1 MIEVNANDNNK
12 NFTMELKEFI
22 KTALSDITN
31 AVSELQAEL
40 QNGAIVSPSVP
51 NSIANVTVKDP
62 QDNKINRPISKIDFD
77 VAITVGST
85 DNIEAGGKV
94 GIQIFSAK
102 LGGNNENHTENVS
115 RITFSIPVV
124 LPNTHVENEAEW
136 YEKKRPKHII
146 HADNQSMSD
155 Q

>member
-1 MIEVNANDNNK
+1 
-12 NFTMELKEFI
+12 MELKEFI

-51 NSIANVTVKDP
+51 NPIANVTVIDP
-62 QDNKINRPISKIDFD
+62 QDDKINRPISKIDFD

-102 LGGNNENHTENVS
+102 FGGNNENHTENVS

-124 LPNTHVENEAEW
+124 LPNTHVKNRAEW
-136 YEKKRPKHII
+136 NKKFKPKRP
-146 HADNQSMSD
+146 DYPVNQSTKD

>member
-1 MIEVNANDNNK
+1 
-12 NFTMELKEFI
+12 MELKEFI

-51 NSIANVTVKDP
+51 NSISNVTVKDP
-62 QDNKINRPISKIDFD
+62 QNDKINRPISKIDFD

-85 DNIEAGGKV
+85 DNTEVGGKI

-102 LGGNNENHTENVS
+102 LGGNNENRTENVS

-124 LPNTHVENEAEW
+124 LPTCHVKTDAER
-136 YEKKRPKHII
+136 YEEKKPVRRETKR
-146 HADNQSMSD
+146 DV
-155 Q
+155 